1 MGITYD
7 DSRLTTV
14 FGLPAEQ
21 GRWLLIPLG
30 MTVLLCLG
38 TVYSWSVF
46 RNPLEVEFGISA
58 TESLLPYTVAL
69 ACYAATMPIAGH
81 YITRV
86 GTRAMLA
93 LGGLVVGLGYILAS
107 F

>member
-1 MGITYD
+1 MGITYH
-7 DSRLTTV
+7 DSRPATM

-38 TVYSWSVF
+38 SVYSWSVF
-46 RNPLEVEFGISA
+46 RKPLEGELGIGA

-69 ACYAATMPIAGH
+69 ACYAATMPIAGS
-81 YITRV
+81 IFP
-86 GTRAMLA
+86 A
-93 LGGLVVGLGYILAS
+93 LEPVL
-107 F
+107 